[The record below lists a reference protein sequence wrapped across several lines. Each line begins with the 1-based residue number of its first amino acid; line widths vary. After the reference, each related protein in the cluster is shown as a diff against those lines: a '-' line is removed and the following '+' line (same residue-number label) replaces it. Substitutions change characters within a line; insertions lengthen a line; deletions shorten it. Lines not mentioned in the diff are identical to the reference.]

1 MGKKTD
7 KNPLAGFSELAHFQM
22 EAPMTADARKAGR
35 RSDIDWES
43 CHRDFQIG
51 RLTIAQLAQKY
62 GCAKSSITLKAKK
75 LGWSRDL
82 TESVKVATKAALIED
97 AKIRAAVIGREIGT
111 ESAAD
116 TEGAIRAA
124 VSENLSLILGHRDD
138 IKELRDGLKA
148 SIQQLNDEAQSTALL
163 AQIALM
169 LESEHPDAVPAL
181 YKRLGV
187 SNRIAG
193 YKAAMETLARAID
206 KEREAFGIDDKSGA
220 KSGVDQAILDAILA
234 DKGMALEVD

>member
-1 MGKKTD
+1 MDT
-7 KNPLAGFSELAHFQM
+7 
-22 EAPMTADARKAGR
+22 TRKAGR
-35 RSDIDWES
+35 RSDIDWEEVS
-43 CHRDFQIG
+43 NDYRIG
-51 RLTIAQLAQKY
+51 RLTLKQIAIKY
-62 GCAKSSITLKAKK
+62 GCAVSSITLKAKK

-97 AKIRAAVIGREIGT
+97 AKLRAVEIGKEIGK
-111 ESAAD
+111 ESACG

-138 IKELRDGLKA
+138 IRELRDGLKA
-148 SIQQLNDEAQSTALL
+148 SIQQLNDEAQNTELL
-163 AQIALM
+163 AQIAQM
-169 LESEHPDAVPAL
+169 MESEHPDAVAAL

-206 KEREAFGIDDKSGA
+206 KEREAFGMDDKSGE

-234 DKGMALEVD
+234 DKASALEFA